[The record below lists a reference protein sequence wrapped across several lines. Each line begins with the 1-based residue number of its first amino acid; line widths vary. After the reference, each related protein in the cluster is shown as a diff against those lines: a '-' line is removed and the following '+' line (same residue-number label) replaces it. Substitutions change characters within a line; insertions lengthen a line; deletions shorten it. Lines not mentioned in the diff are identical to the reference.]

1 MKPQLNQM
9 RGRIQVVINAIKAL
23 GDELTKV
30 EIKTDQVGDQYVPVI
45 NDAKKTLLTAIQKE
59 TSEPLS
65 EIRVFDDVL
74 ALRDRANRLL
84 NRLGDTSGSHSRV
97 IHSFF
102 GKHAKVL
109 KLQLGFLSKETKH
122 LNELIE
128 RYTEKTSS
136 LSECNVSISKIATA
150 MKESHELTRKS
161 EDGMNEFK
169 ILKSK
174 EDELFKKIEGLKN
187 TESYLQYKVDKE
199 ELAKAKKDAESV
211 LSEIDAAFSRISRP
225 LSKYAYE
232 VGLDKE
238 SNYLVQSVMEDPLK
252 LVHDA
257 KIEQLMEILKKVKE
271 SVQQGRIVVKNPDKD
286 IENMVALMMH
296 MQQYTDTYKQYHNR
310 VQVLTEKTSFMDTE
324 LDRLQREFERIRSDI
339 VQKESFLHDY
349 TQQLQHAKSTINSEL
364 NRITEHIDKATGST
378 IKITI

>member
-1 MKPQLNQM
+1 MKPQLNQI
-9 RGRIQVVINAIKAL
+9 RSRIQVVINAIKAL

-30 EIKTDQVGDQYVPVI
+30 EIKTDQVADQYVPVI

-109 KLQLGFLSKETKH
+109 KLQLGFLSKEAKH

-161 EDGMNEFK
+161 EDAVNEFK

-174 EDELFKKIEGLKN
+174 EDELFKKIENLKN
-187 TESYLQYKVDKE
+187 TESYRQYKVDKE

-225 LSKYAYE
+225 LSKYTYE

-252 LVHDA
+252 LVYDA
-257 KIEQLMEILKKVKE
+257 KIEQLIEILKKIKE

-286 IENMVALMMH
+286 IENMAALMMH
-296 MQQYTDTYKQYHNR
+296 MQPYTDTYKQYHNR

-324 LDRLQREFERIRSDI
+324 VDRLQREFERIRSDI
-339 VQKESFLHDY
+339 VQKESFLNDY
-349 TQQLQHAKSTINSEL
+349 TQKLQHAKSTINSEL
-364 NRITEHIDKATGST
+364 NRIIEHIDKATGST